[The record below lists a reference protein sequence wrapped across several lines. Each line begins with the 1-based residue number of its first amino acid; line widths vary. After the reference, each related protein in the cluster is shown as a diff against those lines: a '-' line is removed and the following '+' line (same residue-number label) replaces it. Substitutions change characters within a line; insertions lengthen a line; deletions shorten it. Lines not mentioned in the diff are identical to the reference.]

1 MENFSFCAVEALR
14 KLHMQ
19 LEVPSCLRYG
29 PKSLHMHM
37 LKLTFFDQLPLL
49 SNNHVLMSYLRGIY
63 LGSWFSWLVG
73 GVQKTLKRRRKQTE
87 EKH

>member
-1 MENFSFCAVEALR
+1 
-14 KLHMQ
+14 
-19 LEVPSCLRYG
+19 
-29 PKSLHMHM
+29 M

-73 GVQKTLKRRRKQTE
+73 GVQKTLKRRRKQTK